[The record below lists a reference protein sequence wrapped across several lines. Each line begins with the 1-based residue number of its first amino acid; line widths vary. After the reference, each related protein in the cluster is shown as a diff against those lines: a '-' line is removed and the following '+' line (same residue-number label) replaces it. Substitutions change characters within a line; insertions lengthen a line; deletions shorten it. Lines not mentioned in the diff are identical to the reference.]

1 MFLFTRDFSLT
12 LLIQH
17 GLCQALTYQILQPEL
32 VCLWLVGSVE
42 VNLDLERLSPT
53 HYQLGAVVLV
63 SVVLLLVDLMG
74 LLEHM
79 NIHNM
84 QVICRDT

>member
-1 MFLFTRDFSLT
+1 LLTRHS
-12 LLIQH
+12 
-17 GLCQALTYQILQPEL
+17 LCQAPTYQILQPEL
-32 VCLWLVGSVE
+32 VRLWLVGSVE

-63 SVVLLLVDLMG
+63 SVVLLLVDLVG

-79 NIHNM
+79 NVHNM
-84 QVICRDT
+84 QVVCRDT